1 MAVTTHRELDVS
13 VVRGFLRELRR
24 GTIFIAKVTKSGRNG
39 RYSYLIPPLELL
51 KTIGVGAGTRFD
63 VRVNLEEGYID
74 YIVDESGTYKLTVAR
89 GAAQI
94 RFPIDS
100 VRGYVVV
107 EPRPR
112 GFRVY
117 FA

>member
-13 VVRGFLRELRR
+13 VVRSFLRSLREGR
-24 GTIFIAKVTKSGRNG
+24 VFIARITKSGRNG
-39 RYSYLIPPLELL
+39 KYAYLMPPLDLL
-51 KTIGVGAGTRFD
+51 RLIGVESGDRFRIVIGD
-63 VRVNLEEGYID
+63 GYVDYIRDAEGYMI
-74 YIVDESGTYKLTVAR
+74 TVTRREAK
-89 GAAQI
+89 I
-94 RFPIDS
+94 RFPLDIK
-100 VRGYVVV
+100 GYVVL